1 MVKTKKL
8 KEYLESMF
16 SQKEI
21 EDLGIN
27 KWLSECEKS
36 EQSLLRK
43 VESKLAEGSQGV
55 SAHIA
60 HIEYAFDEEFIG
72 EKIKELLS
80 KPSDRTWNII
90 AQIITEANT
99 VYRRINSDLL
109 KEILAKAKDTKDYD
123 WIKRETD
130 KNLDR
135 ASAMP
140 KAEECMKDGSYTR
153 AYKELRFARKL
164 DKEKV
169 LEIVNKLSEQFL
181 KHPDDRQA
189 AHEAIEICAEQD
201 ISPPILNELGN
212 ALLKD
217 KHFAAMAL
225 PCFCVA
231 KNKEEVKKALEKIK

>member
-60 HIEYAFDEEFIG
+60 HVEYAFDEEFIG

-109 KEILAKAKDTKDYD
+109 KEILAKAKDTEDYD
-123 WIKRETD
+123 WIKREVD

-153 AYKELRFARKL
+153 AYKELRFAEKL
-164 DKEKV
+164 DKEKTKKI
-169 LEIVNKLSEQFL
+169 LGKLHEQF
-181 KHPDDRQA
+181 KKDPDDKASAQA
-189 AHEAIEICAEQD
+189 IIDICAEQN
-201 ISPPILNELGN
+201 INPPTLNELGE

-217 KHFAAMAL
+217 DHFAAMAL
-225 PCFCVA
+225 PCFCTA
-231 KNKEEVKKALEKIK
+231 KNKEGVKKALEKIK